1 MTASAP
7 IRTILVDDEPLA
19 RASLESL
26 LDRDSSFE
34 RVGSYGDARAAFA
47 VVQHDP
53 PDLLFLDIKMPRLSG
68 FEFLA
73 ALRDAIPRARRPYA
87 ILVTAFDRFALQ
99 AFEYEALD
107 YLVKPVDSDR
117 FAATLTRAKE
127 RIETRRLVSTERAQ
141 SAAPDRIAFEAGGRA
156 IWLDPATIDWI
167 EASDH
172 YLLIHTHTRSHFVR
186 YTLAAAERILAPY
199 RFLRVHRG
207 ALVNP
212 LAIESRESTGDGR
225 ATLTLR
231 EGVTLHVSRRRWP
244 ALREHLE
251 KGPPTRDN
259 PALPPR

>member
-1 MTASAP
+1 MTPSAP

-19 RASLESL
+19 RASLETL
-26 LDRDSSFE
+26 LARDAAFE
-34 RVGSYGDARAAFA
+34 RVGSFGDARAALA

-68 FEFLA
+68 FDFLE
-73 ALRDAIPRARRPYA
+73 ALRDTMPRERRPYA

-107 YLVKPVDSDR
+107 YLVKPVDADR
-117 FAATLTRAKE
+117 FAATLARAKE
-127 RIETRRLVSTERAQ
+127 RIETRRLAANDRGRSSAPERVS
-141 SAAPDRIAFEAGGRA
+141 FEAGGRA

-186 YTLAAAERILAPY
+186 YTLAAAERILAPHG
-199 RFLRVHRG
+199 FLRVHRG

-212 LAIESRESTGDGR
+212 LAIESRESAGDGR

-244 ALREHLE
+244 ALRELLE

-259 PALPPR
+259 PALPPP